1 MLHSPHSFRIG
12 AGRMGFG
19 RGHPRV
25 PAVISIGVIA
35 ALILALIV
43 AGLSLTGEL
52 IDPSTFEEGAD
63 TETLVLSGM
72 VVVAIIG
79 LVGVLVA
86 MLRRSFT
93 GGEPRKDPPVTA

>member
-12 AGRMGFG
+12 AGRAGFG

-25 PAVISIGVIA
+25 PAIISVGVVA

-43 AGLSLTGEL
+43 AGVSLTGDL
-52 IDPSTFEEGAD
+52 IDPAAIEEGAD
-63 TETLVLSGM
+63 AETLALSGT
-72 VVVAIIG
+72 VVVAIVG
-79 LVGVLVA
+79 LLGLLVA

-93 GGEPRKDPPVTA
+93 GSEERKDPPVAA